1 MRGTLTGGSV
11 GLLRYPAM
19 LPCFSR
25 LWGMILHCRKSP
37 CRLEITADSRGL
49 ASGFSCLGDHPR
61 VCGEHFVPTI
71 MGSVSLGSS
80 RVCGEHRTLTDEN
93 GEPWGSSPRM
103 RGTHQI
109 RDVSAD
115 IHGIIPAYAGNTR
128 AFRRSWLLPWDHPR
142 VCGEHSDGWSVMRT
156 DVGSSPRMRGT
167 LSCSAITEPVV
178 GIIPAYAGN
187 TYCQCLGSLRVRD
200 HPRVCGEHLMDICH
214 ANSDRG
220 SSPRMRGTRRHRYGQ
235 LRHLGI
241 IPAYAGNTL
250 PLTRLR
256 MPCWD
261 HPRVCGEHV
270 TIPEDALLTAGSS
283 PRMRGT
289 LALPRPRYGSSGIIP
304 AYAGNT

>member
-103 RGTHQI
+103 RGTLRRME
-109 RDVSAD
+109 RDA
-115 IHGIIPAYAGNTR
+115 HRRGIIPAYAGNTGWLG
-128 AFRRSWLLPWDHPR
+128 SWDTFQGDHPR
-142 VCGEHSDGWSVMRT
+142 VCGEH
-156 DVGSSPRMRGT
+156 
-167 LSCSAITEPVV
+167 
-178 GIIPAYAGN
+178 
-187 TYCQCLGSLRVRD
+187 
-200 HPRVCGEHLMDICH
+200 
-214 ANSDRG
+214 
-220 SSPRMRGTRRHRYGQ
+220 
-235 LRHLGI
+235 
-241 IPAYAGNTL
+241 
-250 PLTRLR
+250 
-256 MPCWD
+256 
-261 HPRVCGEHV
+261 
-270 TIPEDALLTAGSS
+270 
-283 PRMRGT
+283 
-289 LALPRPRYGSSGIIP
+289 
-304 AYAGNT
+304 